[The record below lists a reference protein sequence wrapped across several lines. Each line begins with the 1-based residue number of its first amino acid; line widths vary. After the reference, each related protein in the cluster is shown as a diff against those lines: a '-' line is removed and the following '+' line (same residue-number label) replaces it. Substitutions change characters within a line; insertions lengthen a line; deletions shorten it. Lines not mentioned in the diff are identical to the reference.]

1 MTFEEMAVSHSLTA
15 KAENLEEPE
24 DEFVPPEPHRRM
36 PLLTQLLATAIAIVV
51 AFTVGVLVQ
60 KQHDAGLTASTSFN
74 PASLS
79 GLAGLPGGSGSATGS
94 SSTSSGP
101 VLIGTV
107 VAVSGSDV
115 TVKDLGGTTHVVH
128 TSSSTTV
135 TISQQ
140 SSVGALPVGSTVSI
154 DGTKAADGSV
164 TASSVTSR

>member
-1 MTFEEMAVSHSLTA
+1 MTFEEMAVSHPLTA

-36 PLLTQLLATAIAIVV
+36 PLLTQLLATAIVIVV

-79 GLAGLPGGSGSATGS
+79 GLAGLPGGPGSATGS
-94 SSTSSGP
+94 SSTSGP